1 MRVRHYAISMQA
13 PRSALS
19 SSFILG
25 VVLAWSVFG
34 LADEN
39 VHCHVVSAHEPTA
52 AETAYLAGD
61 VAKSESLYREALKK
75 AQHDPELVS
84 GLVRTL
90 LREQKVD
97 DASTIIHSELTS
109 APNSV
114 LLLTALGEVE
124 YRQGNIFE
132 AASTADQ
139 GFRSD
144 PCSPR
149 LHLLR
154 ARIMRLNSM
163 YASERR
169 EVGFAHLLDPWDPEI
184 RGIWINT
191 LPLAQRIEEQKKF
204 LASANGLDAEERTRA
219 EHRLAELEN
228 RANNPGKTCHLVSST
243 NETQIPIVPVMNGA
257 RATGEWGLD
266 VFFNNK
272 NARLDIDTGASGLF
286 IGRAIAERAGL
297 KPVEHIKVGGV
308 GDQGL
313 AGAYTAY
320 ADSIRVGSLEFR
332 DCLVEV
338 SDRKDV
344 ITSDGLIGADV
355 FSNYL
360 VTLNYPGRKLS
371 LSPLPPSPAE
381 KEAATSLETSTADQS
396 AGSNATGSPAQ
407 SNGPPDRYI
416 SPTMKDYSL
425 VFRSGHMLLIPTVLN
440 HKVQRLFL
448 LDTGAFSSFISPQVA
463 GEVTKVHGG
472 APVIVRGLNGE
483 VAKVSTSDKVVL
495 QFGGIEQENNDLLA
509 FDTSNISKAAGLDVS
524 GLLGDTVLQQLTIHI
539 DYRDGL
545 IKFDYDPRHNTS
557 GFTY

>member
-1 MRVRHYAISMQA
+1 MRPSAGRWASPICLTREILGNSEA
-13 PRSALS
+13 SGLTRCLLPSAL
-19 SSFILG
+19 
-25 VVLAWSVFG
+25 
-34 LADEN
+34 
-39 VHCHVVSAHEPTA
+39 
-52 AETAYLAGD
+52 
-61 VAKSESLYREALKK
+61 K
-75 AQHDPELVS
+75 
-84 GLVRTL
+84 
-90 LREQKVD
+90 
-97 DASTIIHSELTS
+97 
-109 APNSV
+109 
-114 LLLTALGEVE
+114 
-124 YRQGNIFE
+124 
-132 AASTADQ
+132 
-139 GFRSD
+139 
-144 PCSPR
+144 
-149 LHLLR
+149 
-154 ARIMRLNSM
+154 
-163 YASERR
+163 
-169 EVGFAHLLDPWDPEI
+169 
-184 RGIWINT
+184 
-191 LPLAQRIEEQKKF
+191 EQKKF

-509 FDTSNISKAAGLDVS
+509 FDTSNISKAAGNS
-524 GLLGDTVLQQLTIHI
+524 
-539 DYRDGL
+539 
-545 IKFDYDPRHNTS
+545 
-557 GFTY
+557 